1 MKIVKKTAVLQ
12 LMLAAALLVSVSM
25 RVQGETMLSVHVPDV
40 GQGLCT
46 AAESDGHWI
55 LYDGGGAQSAA
66 FVVSKLAAMG
76 AEKLDLIIASHY
88 DDDHIG
94 GLIAALYAFPVGE
107 VFLPGYEADT
117 VSERMLM
124 QAIEETG
131 TSYRVPEVGTEVSF
145 GGASLKVIG
154 PPDYR
159 AEMENDRCIAVKITG
174 GDVSCLCCGD
184 AQQEEEESILREGE
198 DISCTL
204 YIASHHGSGGSGTG
218 AFLRAASPYAA
229 LISCGS
235 ENEFG
240 HPAESALER
249 LKEAGCRL
257 WRTDRQG
264 SIDLWTDGTYLY
276 GDPAPCDDFTPGPL
290 PKEEGSETREE
301 NLSKWRYVLNLYSHK
316 FHRPGC
322 DSLEKISVRNRAF
335 TNRTRH
341 EVISMGYD
349 PCGICDP

>member
-1 MKIVKKTAVLQ
+1 MKTMKRTVL
-12 LMLAAALLVSVSM
+12 LLLLIAAFLVPVSM
-25 RVQGETMLSVHVPDV
+25 QARGETKLTVLIPDV
-40 GQGLCT
+40 GQGLCA

-66 FVVSKLAAMG
+66 FLISELARQG
-76 AEKLDLIIASHY
+76 AESLDLIIVSHY

-94 GLIAALYAFPVGE
+94 GLIEALYAFPVGE

-117 VSERMLM
+117 TSARMLM

-131 TSYRVPEVGTEVSF
+131 TPCRVPEIGTQASF
-145 GGASLKVIG
+145 GEASLKVVG
-154 PPDYR
+154 PADYQ
-159 AEMENDRCIAVKITG
+159 AEAENDRCLAVKVTC
-174 GDVSCLCCGD
+174 GDVSFLCCGD
-184 AQQEEEESILREGE
+184 AQQEEEESILRTGE

-204 YIASHHGSGGSGTG
+204 YIASHHGSSSSGTTP
-218 AFLRAASPYAA
+218 FLRAASPWAA
-229 LISCGS
+229 LVSCGS
-235 ENEFG
+235 DNEFG
-240 HPAESALER
+240 HPSSSALER

-264 SIDLWTDGTYLY
+264 SITLWTDGIYLY

-290 PKEEGSETREE
+290 PKEEGAGAPQED
-301 NLSKWRYVLNLYSHK
+301 LSGWRYVLNLYSRK

-322 DSLEKISVRNRAF
+322 ESLERISLRNRAF
-335 TNRTRH
+335 SYLTRH
-341 EVISMGYD
+341 ELITMGYD